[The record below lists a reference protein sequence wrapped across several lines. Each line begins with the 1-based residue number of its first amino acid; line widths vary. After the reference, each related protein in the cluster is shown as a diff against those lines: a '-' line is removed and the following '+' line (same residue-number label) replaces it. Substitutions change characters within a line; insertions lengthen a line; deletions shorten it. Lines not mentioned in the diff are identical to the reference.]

1 MALTTNPIAANL
13 SQVYTSQG
21 KNPATCTFIA
31 SGNVNPPTGYVVPTC
46 QISPS
51 AHSGPLLAAH
61 RRPPLLAAHRPGI
74 RTVAKYRVK
83 LMHTRQATQGSN
95 TAVYLTS
102 GIYETNYTFDR
113 AEYKQGV
120 KGYES
125 GGDEGLANPANY
137 LVPWK
142 NAKQIRVY
150 FVMPNELA
158 PTNRDAEREHCNDFI
173 HAYKICLKAVDDRF
187 RALNGT
193 TLDGYVSAEEAK
205 QAMISLVGEKLH
217 PALRPLACDVNKLK
231 AKFEQLLQKSRDGRD
246 GKGWHSFGIKII
258 SKPPAKLPVSYLTG
272 KRRQEKGRLY
282 VQFTKGQTQINIH
295 SSASVMTL

>member
-1 MALTTNPIAANL
+1 MALTTNPVAANL

-21 KNPATCTFIA
+21 KIPATCDDIA

-61 RRPPLLAAHRPGI
+61 RPGV
-74 RTVAKYRVK
+74 RTAAKYRVK

-102 GIYETNYTFDR
+102 GIYETNFTFDH
-113 AEYKQGV
+113 ADYQQGLQDAM
-120 KGYES
+120 
-125 GGDEGLANPANY
+125 GDVEAGRGLANPANY
-137 LVPWK
+137 LRTWK

-187 RALNGT
+187 RELNGT
-193 TLDGYVSAEEAK
+193 TLEGYVSAEDAR
-205 QAMISLVGEKLH
+205 QAMIKRVGEKLH
-217 PALRPLACDVNKLK
+217 PELRPVACDVNKLK
-231 AKFEQLLQKSRDGRD
+231 AKFEQFLKKSRDGRD

-258 SKPPAKLPVSYLTG
+258 RKPPAKLPVSYLTG